1 MRSDPAT
8 LAPESVR
15 ERDFRLLWIGSGI
28 SQLCGMATV
37 VAFPLLAAQTLG
49 ASVGEVGL
57 ITAAGYLPWL
67 ILTLPAG
74 VYSTRLPP
82 RVVLL
87 LADLMRAAIV
97 TLVPVLSVTGHLA
110 LWHLYLSN
118 VLVSCATVFYE
129 IVYLSMPPRM
139 LPKDKLVYGNIRLQ
153 IARAVSL
160 AFGPTLAGFTVQLAG
175 PESAP
180 LLNSAGFI
188 ASASCNLLMR
198 SRIRSAKSA
207 NRTSGLWAE
216 LSEAARFIA
225 KRPVML
231 ASIAGSA
238 VGNCCFAA
246 YEALVIIFLAH
257 DVGIT
262 PGTLGMLLGSVGI
275 GGLIGA
281 FSAGKVSRQL
291 GTARAVWLPAA
302 VLAPAGLLLPLTQQ
316 GPGLLLFLCGALLF
330 HAGFSIFTVG
340 QATLVQ
346 LLTPPDLLNRTVAC
360 VRFVSRGMLFFGG
373 LVGGG
378 LGSLFGPRLGLT
390 VVMLLWLT
398 APIITASSHL
408 RFWRDIPT
416 RDDPTL
422 E

>member
-1 MRSDPAT
+1 MTVT
-8 LAPESVR
+8 LATESDR

-49 ASVGEVGL
+49 ASVGQVGL

-67 ILTLPAG
+67 LLTLPAG
-74 VYSTRLPP
+74 VYSARLPP
-82 RVVLL
+82 RTMLL
-87 LADLMRAAIV
+87 LADLGRAAIV
-97 TLVPVLSVTGHLA
+97 TMVPILSATGHLA

-153 IARAVSL
+153 VARAVSL
-160 AFGPTLAGFTVQLAG
+160 AFGPTVAGFTVQLLG
-175 PESAP
+175 PEHAP
-180 LLNSAGFI
+180 LLNSAGFV
-188 ASASCNLLMR
+188 ASASCNLMMR
-198 SRIRSAKSA
+198 SHIEATA
-207 NRTSGLWAE
+207 NATRGEGLWAE
-216 LSEAARFIA
+216 LAEAVRFI
-225 KRPVML
+225 KRRRVLL

-246 YEALVIIFLAH
+246 YEALVVIFLAD
-257 DVGIT
+257 DVGIA

-281 FSAGKVSRQL
+281 FSAGRVSRRL
-291 GTARAVWLPAA
+291 GTARAVWIPAA
-302 VLAPAGLLLPLTQQ
+302 VLAPAGLLLPLTQP
-316 GPGLLLFLCGALLF
+316 GSGLLLFLCGALLF
-330 HAGFSIFTVG
+330 HAGFSVFTVG

-346 LLTPPDLLNRTVAC
+346 LLTPPDLLQRTVAC
-360 VRFVSRGMLFFGG
+360 VRFISRGMLFFGG

-390 VVMLLWLT
+390 VVMFLWLS
-398 APIITASSHL
+398 APLITASSRL
-408 RFWRDIPT
+408 RNWRDIPT
-416 RDDPTL
+416 L